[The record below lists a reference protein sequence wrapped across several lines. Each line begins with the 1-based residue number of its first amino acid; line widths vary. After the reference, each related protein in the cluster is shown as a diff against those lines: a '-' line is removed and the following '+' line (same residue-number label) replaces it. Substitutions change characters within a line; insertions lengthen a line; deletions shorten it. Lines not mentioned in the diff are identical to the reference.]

1 MEKIS
6 ATFAMGW
13 SIELEKGLRSRKPGN
28 PIESIN
34 LIGPRLKQWCMEP
47 QPTLAMYNMF
57 SLVPGEDRLF
67 ADAILLRLADTFVS
81 GDRDMKISVIRVFL
95 SILRHCK
102 RKDGQALGFF
112 SNMDE
117 DNKMEYL
124 RRVKVVLTA
133 ESVESRA
140 LALIL
145 LGCCAELAKDVAEI
159 RHAILSALYSCHIL
173 EVKASLFAAEYF
185 SEISDDFGFVFL
197 ENLLKHIKS
206 PKTLPALRIA
216 GARTFPK
223 MGCSVLL
230 AMKSYKAGAE
240 LIRKTLEEDILATM
254 LISLTKLSLKASI
267 LISDQVGLL
276 SSFLVQNTSLR
287 LQGIVLRCVRYIGEH
302 AACFLPVSAFPFQNL
317 FRMLDEPNLPSA
329 LHCEVLH
336 IFLKMLAYGMLDM
349 LLNDVDE
356 FMKLL
361 GYVED
366 ATRSPIPSVRF
377 LAFQILVSISDKLKG
392 RDELM
397 LEDNPIITYPTGV
410 VSVISDQI
418 TVLVRLVLDGTSN
431 SQVEQEL
438 GSMLKLLLLLVE
450 NHTELSAF
458 ILDKLHFIIKNM
470 AESQNIPLSAIQNP
484 EVHKVV
490 DTRSKQNCSMHVL
503 MFYIYRFL
511 VAFLETLEDS
521 CAMTN
526 ETSCKL
532 KLMVSF
538 ICDNNLFDCSTHT
551 FFALLLHALVNWNH
565 LMPEDKSG
573 NSVQRLSGSPSKLVE
588 SDAFIYVC
596 AENMLTGGYNWCAY
610 KAGRYASCKGQW
622 DVASFIFQHLEAKV
636 QSELCCQWLKF
647 LVKFSHSEKNVK
659 VLLQKGSCCL
669 LLDHVL
675 VPLAV
680 DGYIEKLV
688 NVFDDTSSSV
698 KILEAISLQ
707 TQTICFQRWFMTL
720 RQKVLLVM
728 VDMMKLLNDCLFP
741 KAGAESS
748 RSAGE
753 SDFTDGKPIVLKMKD
768 MMSSAV
774 RVSARL
780 ASMAKEYDM
789 ISSSFVD
796 LDSRSFKE
804 ISALA
809 FGCSMLAFC
818 TEFIILIPNSP
829 DFVDLTKESGY
840 RQGVIIKDLAVR
852 LWHTD
857 SEICKNLMSLLK
869 ECQMPERSLHFLSG
883 HGIPKVNHVSEDLLT
898 LCRSSVRRLMKLQN
912 ERMSAE
918 DEDAMWQAYKDRT
931 QLLLNIVEAWIHIPF
946 RVPKYFFRLRP
957 TVGSFLISLSA
968 GSRKENEICV
978 SRGSQLA
985 LNLCIQLK
993 NVTSDVCS
1001 RFSKVHCILSCKASS
1016 LGTRRNRQPSGKGWT
1031 SYQESETGILIEL
1044 SKKLQCHVKKRTR
1057 EFLNCGDDQSD
1068 SETVET
1074 CVCFE
1079 TNGSVQGFSTCLLD
1093 VSAFSVGSY
1102 RIHWLSGGVDH
1113 QGACWSFLPLS
1124 PCPQF
1129 SVTESSSEMW

>member
-6 ATFAMGW
+6 ATLAMGW

-34 LIGPRLKQWCMEP
+34 LIGPRLKQWSTEP
-47 QPTLAMYNMF
+47 QPTLAMYNLF

-81 GDRDMKISVIRVFL
+81 GDRDMKNSVVRVFL

-102 RKDGQALGFF
+102 RKYGQALGFF

-124 RRVKVVLTA
+124 RRVKVVLTD

-145 LGCCAELAKDVAEI
+145 LGCCAELAKDVAEM
-159 RHAILSALYSCHIL
+159 RHAILSALYSCHVL
-173 EVKASLFAAEYF
+173 EVKASLFAAKYL

-197 ENLLKHIKS
+197 ENLLKLINS
-206 PKTLPALRIA
+206 PKTLPALKIA
-216 GARTFPK
+216 GARTFRK

-254 LISLTKLSLKASI
+254 LISLTKLSLKTSV
-267 LISDQVGLL
+267 LITDQVGLL
-276 SSFLVQNTSLR
+276 SSILVQKTSLR
-287 LQGIVLRCVRYIGEH
+287 LQGIVLRCMRYIGEQ

-336 IFLKMLAYGMLDM
+336 IFLKMLSYGMLDM
-349 LLNDVDE
+349 LLIDVDE
-356 FMKLL
+356 FKKLL
-361 GYVED
+361 KYVED

-397 LEDNPIITYPTGV
+397 LEFNPITYPSGV

-431 SQVEQEL
+431 CQVEQEL

-450 NHTELSAF
+450 NHSELGDF
-458 ILDKLHFIIKNM
+458 IVDKLHFIIKNM
-470 AESQNIPLSAIQNP
+470 AELQNIPLSAIQNP

-490 DTRSKQNCSMHVL
+490 NTRAKQSCSMHVL
-503 MFYIYRFL
+503 MFYVYRFL

-526 ETSCKL
+526 EISCKL

-565 LMPEDKSG
+565 FMPEDKSG
-573 NSVQRLSGSPSKLVE
+573 NSVQRLNGSPSKLVE
-588 SDAFIYVC
+588 SDAIIYVC
-596 AENMLTGGYNWCAY
+596 ATNMLTGGYNWCAY
-610 KAGRYASCKGQW
+610 KAGRYASCKGGW

-636 QSELCCQWLKF
+636 QSELCSQWLKF
-647 LVKFSHSEKNVK
+647 LVKFSRSEKNVK

-669 LLDHVL
+669 PLDHVL
-675 VPLAV
+675 VPLTV
-680 DGYIEKLV
+680 DGYIEKLI
-688 NVFDDTSSSV
+688 NAFDDTCSSV

-707 TQTICFQRWFMTL
+707 TQTLCFQRWFMAL

-728 VDMMKLLNDCLFP
+728 VDMMKLLNDYLFP
-741 KAGAESS
+741 KAGLESS
-748 RSAGE
+748 RHGE
-753 SDFTDGKPIVLKMKD
+753 SDFTDGQPIVQKMKD
-768 MMSSAV
+768 MMSSLV
-774 RVSARL
+774 RVSAKL

-796 LDSRSFKE
+796 LDSRSFKQ

-809 FGCSMLAFC
+809 FGCSALAFC
-818 TEFIILIPNSP
+818 TEFINLIPNSP

-840 RQGVIIKDLAVR
+840 CQSVIIKDLAVR

-857 SEICKNLMSLLK
+857 LEMCKNLMSLLK
-869 ECQMPERSLHFLSG
+869 ECQMPERFLHFLSG

-912 ERMSAE
+912 ECMSAE
-918 DEDAMWQAYKDRT
+918 DEDTMWQAYKDRM
-931 QLLLNIVEAWIHIPF
+931 QLLLNIVEAWMHIPF
-946 RVPKYFFRLRP
+946 RVPKYFFR
-957 TVGSFLISLSA
+957 LSA

-1001 RFSKVHCILSCKASS
+1001 RFSKVHCILSCKTSS
-1016 LGTRRNRQPSGKGWT
+1016 LGTRCNRQPSGKGWT
-1031 SYQESETGILIEL
+1031 SYQESETGALIEL
-1044 SKKLQCHVKKRTR
+1044 NKKLQCDILKQTR

-1079 TNGSVQGFSTCLLD
+1079 TNGSAQGFSTCLLD

-1102 RIHWLSGGVDH
+1102 RINWLSGGVDH
-1113 QGACWSFLPLS
+1113 QGAYWSFLPLS

-1129 SVTESSSEMW
+1129 SVTESSSERW